1 MKKSL
6 LVASFAIISTNV
18 FCSPEGQLK
27 LYQMDSPRSQLDMK
41 DVSEI
46 QTSFPQ
52 TYHLQEDSVTDEEN
66 HYLRK
71 RKKVIY
77 IQDDSWPWEEDNSQD
92 PDYSPRAQRKRKKPI
107 RNNNSIHSFENIFED
122 VLAPC
127 EPSSSQPNLRKRLKV
142 ISGSEYSQFPEKI
155 LQDLND
161 SDHENMTKSIELITL
176 DLDDIP
182 SSSADHDLRSEDS
195 DDERTTGARYNE
207 KKLNVIKNSDIL
219 REYTS
224 FDVVE
229 YLSLTLRDLEDASKF
244 KFPNLKELSV
254 DVLIKQAKPKSP
266 QDLREKKLRQL
277 TLEEVFSKKTKENY
291 TTIVNKKKATAESE
305 SRINKKKSIYQL
317 LSKGLPRLLSKNL
330 NIEKFSIQHI
340 NCEPLPS
347 QIWNLEKL
355 KSLTLKMLGMNEL
368 SPEIRN
374 LAELEVLDLSNNKI
388 KALPKEIGELENL
401 KELYLISNHLLEKF
415 PNVIEQLYNLEV
427 LNIDAKQAELW
438 EKDLQRLK
446 EINQNLKIE
455 IW

>member
-41 DVSEI
+41 NVSEI

-122 VLAPC
+122 ILAPC
-127 EPSSSQPNLRKRLKV
+127 EPSLSQHNLRKHLKV
-142 ISGSEYSQFPEKI
+142 ISGSEYSQFSEKI
-155 LQDLND
+155 LQGLND

-182 SSSADHDLRSEDS
+182 SSSADYDSKSEDS
-195 DDERTTGARYNE
+195 DDERTTGARYN
-207 KKLNVIKNSDIL
+207 KKRLNVIKNDDIL
-219 REYTS
+219 KEYTS

-244 KFPNLKELSV
+244 EFPNLKELSV
-254 DVLIKQAKPKSP
+254 DVLIKQAKPKSS
-266 QDLREKKLRQL
+266 QDLRERKLRQL

-291 TTIVNKKKATAESE
+291 TTIENEKKATAESE
-305 SRINKKKSIYQL
+305 SRINKKKSINQL
-317 LSKGLPRLLSKNL
+317 LSKGLPILLSKNP
-330 NIEKFSIQHI
+330 NIERFSIQHI
-340 NCEPLPS
+340 NCEFLPS
-347 QIWNLEKL
+347 QIWNLKV
-355 KSLTLKMLGMNEL
+355 KSLTLKMLGMTEL

-374 LAELEVLDLSNNKI
+374 LTNLEVLDLSNNKI
-388 KALPKEIGELENL
+388 KALPKEIGELKNL

-415 PNVIEQLYNLEV
+415 PNIIERLHNLEV
-427 LNIDAKQAELW
+427 LNIDAKQAEFW
-438 EKDLQRLK
+438 EEDLQRLK
-446 EINQNLKIE
+446 ETNKNLKIE
-455 IW
+455 VW